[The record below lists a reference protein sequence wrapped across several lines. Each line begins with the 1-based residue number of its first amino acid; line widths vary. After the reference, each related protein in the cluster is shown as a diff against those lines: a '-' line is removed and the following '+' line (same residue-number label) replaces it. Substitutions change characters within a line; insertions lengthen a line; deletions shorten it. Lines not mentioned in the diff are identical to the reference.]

1 MKNNLCMK
9 WKCVSVGN
17 ARMRGCN
24 FNVLYCNGLSVFC
37 RTNRRTFSTSK
48 PLLCTG
54 LLVLHAVYP
63 GQLKITW
70 RQLKSKFY
78 FPFIQVTLHSE
89 RGRFIA
95 KKAENKQKRHTP
107 GKRKGHFLVPVKRP
121 RPKLGCWL
129 IHRVI
134 FVPGAC
140 YHLMTHLNAKYI
152 LIKKELQ
159 FIITK
164 IW

>member
-1 MKNNLCMK
+1 MKTLNPNESE
-9 WKCVSVGN
+9 WVRGIHE
-17 ARMRGCN
+17 RMRECN
-24 FNVLYCNGLSVFC
+24 FDVLYCNGLSVFC
-37 RTNRRTFSTSK
+37 RTTNRKTFGTSK

-54 LLVLHAVYP
+54 LLVLILHAVYP

-121 RPKLGCWL
+121 RPILGCWL

-134 FVPGAC
+134 YNPRNR
-140 YHLMTHLNAKYI
+140 YHKIVLINAENRV
-152 LIKKELQ
+152 IKRT
-159 FIITK
+159 FNSS
-164 IW
+164 

>member
-1 MKNNLCMK
+1 MKVSEWEECMNE
-9 WKCVSVGN
+9 CADAISMSYIVMV
-17 ARMRGCN
+17 CQ
-24 FNVLYCNGLSVFC
+24 FFC

-134 FVPGAC
+134 FNPRTR
-140 YHLMTHLNAKYI
+140 YHKIVFINAENRV
-152 LIKKELQ
+152 IKRT
-159 FIITK
+159 FNSS
-164 IW
+164 